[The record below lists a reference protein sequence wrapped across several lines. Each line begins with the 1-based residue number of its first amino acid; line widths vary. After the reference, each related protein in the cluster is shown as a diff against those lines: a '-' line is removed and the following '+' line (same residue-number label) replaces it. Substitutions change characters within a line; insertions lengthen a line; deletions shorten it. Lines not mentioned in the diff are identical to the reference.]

1 MRTRAIAL
9 AGTLVLTA
17 TFLAACNDDVAPL
30 AKDSTQANQVTPEA
44 PSVGGAA
51 ASNPLPE
58 SAVAPAASSQIV
70 NQPNV
75 GLLRPTTLAPR
86 TATRTVGAGVRA
98 RIDVFYDELGR
109 YGSWVRHPDFS
120 YVWLPTRQGR
130 GWRPYQE
137 G

>member
-1 MRTRAIAL
+1 MRTTAIAL

-17 TFLAACNDDVAPL
+17 SFLAGCNDDVAPL

-70 NQPNV
+70 NQLIGCGV
-75 GLLRPTTLAPR
+75 AWGLGIAGTLVILKICDA
-86 TATRTVGAGVRA
+86 VVGVR
-98 RIDVFYDELGR
+98 VGKE
-109 YGSWVRHPDFS
+109 
-120 YVWLPTRQGR
+120 
-130 GWRPYQE
+130 QE
-137 G
+137 MEGLDISLHGEEGYIIES